1 MLALGPIGPPVPTVY
16 RESTRRR
23 TQACSPR
30 EGDLML
36 LLTVMTVV
44 AVSVAVVALQ
54 NGQMAPVA
62 LLAWQFD
69 APVALII
76 LASTAAGLVVGGLIG
91 FGRAVRRWTHRRD
104 VTGKHQSAPLA
115 RPDP

>member
-1 MLALGPIGPPVPTVY
+1 
-16 RESTRRR
+16 
-23 TQACSPR
+23 
-30 EGDLML
+30 ML

-54 NGQMAPVA
+54 NGHMAPVA

-76 LASTAAGLVVGGLIG
+76 LASTAAGLVIGGLIG
-91 FGRAVRRWTHRRD
+91 FGRAVRRWTHRQD
-104 VTGKHQSAPLA
+104 VAAKHQRGTFGRIGTEPERREQSVPLA

>member
-1 MLALGPIGPPVPTVY
+1 
-16 RESTRRR
+16 
-23 TQACSPR
+23 
-30 EGDLML
+30 ML

-54 NGQMAPVA
+54 NGHVAPVA

-76 LASTAAGLVVGGLIG
+76 LASTAAGLVLGALIG
-91 FGRAVRRWTHRRD
+91 FGRAVRRWTHRQD
-104 VTGKHQSAPLA
+104 VAGKPPRGTFGRIGPEPGRREESAPLA